1 MNFPLLVARRYFLS
15 KKKKNFINVIAIISM
30 LVVAV
35 GTMSLVTAL
44 SVYNG
49 LEDVLKNIHS
59 NFDPDIKVVP
69 VKGKSFADSLV
80 DLNAVKNIKGISTV
94 SSVIENKALI
104 KYKTSQLFVTVK
116 GVTDDFFDH
125 NGLSKY
131 ILEDEYKLQSGKTN
145 YAILGIG
152 VKYLL
157 DLDGEAYVIP
167 MSLYYPKDITK
178 LSIRTDKLY
187 TIKGA
192 LLGGSFALERQYD
205 ENYVFISRSHAQDLF
220 SYQNR
225 SSYLEINIDQEIN
238 REDIIDALKSEL
250 GEDFKVLTREQ
261 IHAGLYQ
268 ILKYEKIIVFIIL
281 ALIVSI
287 ASINIYFSLSML
299 VLDKKK
305 DVSILF
311 TLGATIQLVKKIFL
325 FEGAIITFVGL
336 FSGLVLGLS
345 VSYLQMYFGIIKM
358 NAQSSLSPAYPVKVE
373 LNDIIYTV
381 ICIVV
386 ITLLASIQPAR
397 MASKSFSNSEL

>member
-1 MNFPLLVARRYFLS
+1 
-15 KKKKNFINVIAIISM
+15 M

-69 VKGKSFADSLV
+69 IKGKSFADSLV
-80 DLNAVKNIKGISTV
+80 DINAVKKIEGIGTV

-104 KYKTSQLFVTVK
+104 KYKKSQLFVTVK
-116 GVTDDFFDH
+116 GVTDNFFEN

-145 YAILGIG
+145 YAIVGIG

-205 ENYVFISRSHAQDLF
+205 ENYVFISRSNAQDLF

-225 SSYLEINIDQEIN
+225 SSYLEINIDQEVN
-238 REDIIDALKSEL
+238 RDDIIKALKTEL

-299 VLDKKK
+299 VLDKRK

-311 TLGATIQLVKKIFL
+311 TLGATGQLIKKIFL

-381 ICIVV
+381 ICIIV

>member
-1 MNFPLLVARRYFLS
+1 
-15 KKKKNFINVIAIISM
+15 M

-35 GTMSLVTAL
+35 GTMALITAL

-69 VKGKSFADSLV
+69 AQGKSFADSIV
-80 DLNAVKNIKGISTV
+80 DINALKNIEGINTV

-104 KYKTSQLFVTVK
+104 KYKKSQLFVTVK
-116 GVTDDFFDH
+116 GVTDDFFEN

-131 ILEDEYKLQSGKTN
+131 ILDDEYKLQSGNTN
-145 YAILGIG
+145 YAIVGIG

-157 DLDGEAYVIP
+157 DLDGETNVIP
-167 MSLYYPKDITK
+167 MSLYYPKEITK
-178 LSIRTDKLY
+178 LSVRTDKLY
-187 TIKGA
+187 TVKGA

-205 ENYVFISRSHAQDLF
+205 ENYVFISQSNAQDLF
-220 SYQNR
+220 SYQDR
-225 SSYLEINIDQEIN
+225 SSYLEINIDPEAN
-238 REDIIDALKSEL
+238 REDIIEALNNEL
-250 GEDFKVLTREQ
+250 GESFKVLTREQ

-268 ILKYEKIIVFIIL
+268 ILKYEKVIVFIIL

-305 DVSILF
+305 DVSILY
-311 TLGATIQLVKKIFL
+311 TLGATSQMIKKIFL

-336 FSGLVLGLS
+336 CSGLILGLS

-358 NAQSSLSPAYPVKVE
+358 RAQSSLSPAYPVKVE
-373 LNDIIYTV
+373 LIDIIYSV
-381 ICIVV
+381 ICIIV

>member
-1 MNFPLLVARRYFLS
+1 M
-15 KKKKNFINVIAIISM
+15 M
-30 LVVAV
+30 VVAV
-35 GTMSLVTAL
+35 GTTALVTAL

-69 VKGKSFADSLV
+69 VMGKSFADSLV
-80 DLNAVKNIKGISTV
+80 DITSLKEIEGIHTV
-94 SSVIENKALI
+94 SNVIENKALI
-104 KYKTSQLFVTVK
+104 KYKNSQRFVTVK
-116 GVTDDFFDH
+116 GVDDDFFES
-125 NGLSKY
+125 NGLHKF
-131 ILEDEYKLQSGKTN
+131 ILEDEYKLQEGKTN

-157 DLDGEAYVIP
+157 DMDAEANVIP
-167 MSLYYPKDITK
+167 LSLYYPKNLTK
-178 LSIRTDKLY
+178 LTLRADKLY

-205 ENYVFISRSHAQDLF
+205 ENYVFISTANAQDLF
-220 SYQNR
+220 SYKGR
-225 SSYLEINIDQEIN
+225 SSYLEINIDTESN
-238 REDIIDALKSEL
+238 REDIIEALNGSL
-250 GEDFKVLTREQ
+250 GNDFQVLTREQ

-281 ALIVSI
+281 ALIVAI

-311 TLGATIQLVKKIFL
+311 TLGATSQLIRKIFL
-325 FEGAIITFVGL
+325 FEGAIITFAGL
-336 FSGLVLGLS
+336 FSGLILGLS
-345 VSYLQMYFGIIKM
+345 VSYLQMYFGFIKM

-373 LNDIIYTV
+373 LNDLIYTV

-397 MASKSFSNSEL
+397 LASKSFSNTDL